1 MNRTDNFANIEY
13 SGMPP
18 SRVAGCRIL
27 WTAMEV
33 LNSAD
38 GPMPMQQVKE
48 AIEGRMTFTPY
59 ELETYESS
67 NLYQLHAYVSQLR
80 RQALHPEGNRN
91 SRPHPHDHC
100 AEGVLLYATVD
111 EKDFVHRFDMPPHQ
125 MTVATVNLARGWR
138 SVESRLLEVIELSK
152 A

>member
-1 MNRTDNFANIEY
+1 MRSI
-13 SGMPP
+13 
-18 SRVAGCRIL
+18 RVALETADRRLGGLPPRMITDITPGASRQEGDFGHQIL
-27 WTAMEV
+27 QIRRYQRE
-33 LNSAD
+33 
-38 GPMPMQQVKE
+38 
-48 AIEGRMTFTPY
+48 
-59 ELETYESS
+59 ETYESS

-138 SVESRLLEVIELSK
+138 SRGAK
-152 A
+152 APGSD